1 MAQDTI
7 LGKSLYDFLQGTQK
21 LKKGKKSKGKQ
32 IIPQTTI
39 IIYKETHSKSSKS

>member
-21 LKKGKKSKGKQ
+21 LKKGNFWNGTYRLVYDK
-32 IIPQTTI
+32 
-39 IIYKETHSKSSKS
+39 

>member
-21 LKKGKKSKGKQ
+21 LKKRKFLEWHLSVGL
-32 IIPQTTI
+32 
-39 IIYKETHSKSSKS
+39 